1 MDINRQLLINDEENH
16 VVLKHKTCKDK
27 LKERLYYL
35 TLFLILILNIVNLMY
50 TIRINYMIDIVAP
63 YAPRIQELVDIACTY
78 VNCSSI

>member
-1 MDINRQLLINDEENH
+1 MDINKQLLINDEENH
-16 VVLKHKTCKDK
+16 VVLKRKTCKDK

-78 VNCSSI
+78 VNCNSI